1 MNPFDF
7 VESITNSKQHMM
19 QNDPA
24 CERQYNSFVVN
35 RGLSYFTDT
44 IFFANTMNCCQ
55 ADNRMK
61 YDYLFYSIG
70 KKRRRSKWHK
80 SQEDEQLVAI
90 RELYGYNTRQAKQA
104 LKILNSKQIDAV
116 VAEYRHREGK

>member
-7 VESITNSKQHMM
+7 VESITRTKQHMM
-19 QNDPA
+19 QDDTA

-35 RGLSYFTDT
+35 RALSYFADT
-44 IFFANTMNCCQ
+44 IFYANTANCLQ

-61 YDYLFYSIG
+61 YDYLFHSVS
-70 KKRRRSKWHK
+70 KKTRRSKWHK
-80 SQEDEQLVAI
+80 SEHDEQLVAI
-90 RELYGYNTRQAKQA
+90 RELYCYNTRQAKQA
-104 LKILNSKQIDAV
+104 LKILNAAQIDAV